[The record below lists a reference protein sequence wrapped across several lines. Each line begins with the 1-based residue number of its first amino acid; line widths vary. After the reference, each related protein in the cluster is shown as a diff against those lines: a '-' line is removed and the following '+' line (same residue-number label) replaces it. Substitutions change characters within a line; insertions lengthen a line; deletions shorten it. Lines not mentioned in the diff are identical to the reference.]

1 MKRRS
6 FFRTF
11 FIYYLILI
19 PPLGAVGQSD
29 PEEIIHWSCKAVR
42 ADANHF
48 DFFIE
53 AHIKRGWELY
63 KPNEK
68 KCLLSPTISF
78 AAKTGLK
85 PVGGIDVIEGSECD
99 TMERFC
105 LVPRY
110 RNHVKFI
117 QSFQMPEMMS
127 QVVSGKIV
135 YQPINKNYAPS
146 PFTYSFSLR
155 VGDTTDML
163 PADYFIKLAEWHK
176 RDLEGLYID
185 FNKISSHKTW
195 LSRIWYWIRHP
206 FN

>member
-1 MKRRS
+1 MSRKP
-6 FFRTF
+6 
-11 FIYYLILI
+11 FIIILFTCSLILSA
-19 PPLGAVGQSD
+19 PWGAMCQSD
-29 PEEIIHWSCKAVR
+29 PSSPIKWSCKAVR

-53 AHIKRGWELY
+53 AYIQKGWALY

-78 AAKTGLK
+78 VNRTGLK
-85 PVGGIDVIEGSECD
+85 AVGGVDVIEGSECD

-195 LSRIWYWIRHP
+195 LSRIWYWMRHP